1 MGGRVR
7 MLKRVIILGL
17 LSAILVVLVIVK
29 SQSSTSVTNLNNDTS
44 EYKTV
49 EYKITQIEGDQFY
62 GLSDEG
68 TKIVFSAESIDS
80 SENIQIDD
88 VVLCYFEK
96 DNFGKG
102 LVKVEKK

>member
-1 MGGRVR
+1 
-7 MLKRVIILGL
+7 MLKRIIILGI
-17 LSAILVVLVIVK
+17 LSSILVVLVLVK
-29 SQSSTSVTNLNNDTS
+29 SQTNTPVTNLNNESS
-44 EYKTV
+44 EYKSV
-49 EYKITQIEGDQFY
+49 EYKISEIKENQYY
-62 GLSDEG
+62 GQSDDG

-80 SENIQIDD
+80 NEKIQVGD